1 MPSSRLAVSVRR
13 GEAAD
18 AALRR
23 SLAKL
28 LAVVSAN
35 EPRARKGSVAGLHDI
50 RVALRRMRTLAV
62 TFAPLDRGFLG
73 KLDQRAAKTCDRMG
87 AARDL
92 DVWLELFRDMEG
104 VGDLD
109 EIPRRERRAIRHEL
123 RAARAP
129 LAAEALECAAFQR
142 VKKLVHDWLRAPDS
156 RPPASVRPVIAYAA
170 RRMLDVQ
177 DLIQRRY
184 RKVGSFSSKP
194 AHDLRR
200 AGRRMRYLCDTFGDH
215 FGRDGVRVGHWITKA
230 QAALGKMHDC
240 DNALDLALKLPT
252 GKARAVVRRN
262 LKRRRAVHLARF
274 KKLWPHYADP
284 RLQDRF
290 RQRLKK
296 ALAKAEA

>member
-1 MPSSRLAVSVRR
+1 MHR

-28 LAVVSAN
+28 MKVVMAN
-35 EPRARKGSVAGLHDI
+35 EPRARKGSVVGLHDI
-50 RVALRRMRTLAV
+50 RVALRRMRTVAA
-62 TFAPLDRGFLG
+62 TFAPLDRNFLG
-73 KLDQRAAKTCDRMG
+73 KLDKRAAKTCDHMG
-87 AARDL
+87 AARDI
-92 DVWLELFRDMEG
+92 DVWLTLFRDMEHAG
-104 VGDLD
+104 VLD
-109 EIPRRERRAIRHEL
+109 EIPRRERRAICHEL

-129 LAAEALECAAFQR
+129 LATAALDCAAFR
-142 VKKLVHDWLRAPDS
+142 RLKKLVHDWLRAPDF
-156 RPPASVRPVIAYAA
+156 RPRTPVLPVAAYAA

-200 AGRRMRYLCDTFGDH
+200 AGRRLRYLCDSFGDH

-240 DNALDLALKLPT
+240 DNALDLSRNLPT
-252 GKARAVVRRN
+252 DKACAVVRRK
-262 LKRRRAVHLARF
+262 LKQYRADHLDRF
-274 KKLWPHYADP
+274 KKLWPHYENP
-284 RLQDRF
+284 RLQNRF
-290 RQRLKK
+290 RLRLKN
-296 ALAKAEA
+296 ALVSADACATGE

>member
-1 MPSSRLAVSVRR
+1 MPPPRLVVSVRR

-23 SLAKL
+23 LLAKL
-28 LAVVSAN
+28 LAVVVAN
-35 EPRARKGSVAGLHDI
+35 EPRARKGSVVGLHDI
-50 RVALRRMRTLAV
+50 RVALRRMRTVAA

-73 KLDQRAAKTCDRMG
+73 KLDKQAAKTCDRMG

-92 DVWLELFRDMEG
+92 DVWLELFRDMER
-104 VGDLD
+104 VGGLD
-109 EIPRRERRAIRHEL
+109 EIPQRERRAIRQEL

-129 LAAEALECAAFQR
+129 LAADALECAAFRR
-142 VKKLVHDWLRAPDS
+142 VKKLAHDWLRAPGS
-156 RPPASVRPVIAYAA
+156 TPRAPVLPVAVYAA
-170 RRMLDVQ
+170 RRLVDVQ
-177 DLIQRRY
+177 DLIRQRY

-200 AGRRMRYLCDTFGDH
+200 AGRRMRYLCDSFGDH

-230 QAALGKMHDC
+230 QAALGNMHDC
-240 DNALDLALKLPT
+240 DNALELSLKLPT

-262 LKRRRAVHLARF
+262 LKRRRADHLARF
-274 KKLWPHYADP
+274 KKLWPHYENP

-296 ALAKAEA
+296 ALVPVNA